1 VAAKGPNPKNDL
13 VGKNE
18 LDPVEGDRKILAA
31 ELAVEKRR
39 FSDFL
44 KTTEE
49 WYWETDVE
57 HRFVYISPSI
67 YDVTG
72 VPPEWYYGKTREEIV
87 LKEAVNAASWGD
99 LNETL
104 ASRQK
109 FSNFVYQQRGP
120 AGIKWM
126 KISGIPVFENDGQ
139 FAGYRGSGADIS
151 DQVRAERTST
161 LLEAAVDN
169 LGEVFA
175 LWDSEDRLV
184 FCNERFRRIN
194 AAVPHAT
201 LPGTTFREHLSII
214 LEAGLVPDAVGCEE
228 AWFNDRLA
236 RHRSVEPAFELRRQD
251 GTCFL
256 VHEQSLPEGSCVAL
270 GTEITSLKEAEREVE
285 EKVEVLETAF
295 RTIPDGILLL
305 ESDQQ
310 PLAWNIGLLSLMNHR
325 ELGTDVTP
333 EAART
338 MRQELTRNLTGID
351 GTDGRPFPELKSGG
365 NVINEEKKFENG
377 RWVEYRVN
385 PLSEGGYVAV
395 FRDFTE
401 RRKVDRMKDQFVSTI
416 SHELRTP
423 LTSIIGSLKLIRGG
437 AVGELTHQAGDLLEV
452 ASQNSERLL
461 NLINNILD
469 LEKMRSGDFNLEIG
483 PIAVSE
489 LIEASVEANQG
500 YAKRFGVTMTVVDD
514 APDSRISGDRQ
525 RLMQVMDNL
534 ISNAAKHSS
543 EGNEVEV
550 LINRRSNWIR
560 VSVSDRGPGI
570 PTKFRD
576 QVFNRFTQ
584 ADSSDTRTTA
594 GTGLGLSIS
603 KSIIDLHRG
612 NISFHTALRVGTMF
626 YFELAELEEQTVS

>member
-1 VAAKGPNPKNDL
+1 VPANGSKPKNRLADE
-13 VGKNE
+13 NE
-18 LDPVEGDRKILAA
+18 SNSAEGDREALAA
-31 ELAVEKRR
+31 KLAVEKQR

-49 WYWETDVE
+49 WYWETDTE
-57 HRFVYISPSI
+57 HRFTYISPSI

-72 VPPEWYYGKTREEIV
+72 VPPEWYYGKNREEV
-87 LKEAVNAASWGD
+87 GLKEAVNAESWRN
-99 LNETL
+99 LNEAL
-104 ASRQK
+104 DGRQQ

-126 KISGIPVFENDGQ
+126 KINGIPVFEADGR

-151 DQVRAERTST
+151 ERVRAERTSK

-169 LGEVFA
+169 LGELFA
-175 LWDSEDRLV
+175 LWDSDDRLV

-194 AAVPHAT
+194 ASVPHAT
-201 LPGTTFREHLSII
+201 IPGTTFREHLSII
-214 LEAGLVPDAVGCEE
+214 LDAGLVPDAVGREE
-228 AWFNDRLA
+228 EWFNYRLVH
-236 RHRSVEPAFELRRQD
+236 HRSEKPPFELRRQE

-256 VHEQSLPEGSCVAL
+256 VREQSLPEGSCVTL
-270 GTEITSLKEAEREVE
+270 GTEITSLKEAEQEIE

-305 ESDQQ
+305 DSDQQ
-310 PLAWNIGLLSLMNHR
+310 PLAWNLGLLALMNHR
-325 ELGTDVTP
+325 ELGTDLTP
-333 EAART
+333 ETVRT
-338 MRQELTRNLTGID
+338 LRQELTRNLTGDDNSD
-351 GTDGRPFPELKSGG
+351 GKPFPALKSGG
-365 NVINEEKKFENG
+365 NVINEEKQFDNG

-437 AVGELTHQAGDLLEV
+437 AVGELTDQAGDLLDV

-469 LEKMRSGDFNLEIG
+469 LEKMRFGDFQLEIE
-483 PIAVSE
+483 PITVRD
-489 LIEASVEANQG
+489 LIDASVVANQG
-500 YAKRFGVTMTVVDD
+500 YAKRFGATLTVVDD
-514 APDSRISGDRQ
+514 APDTCVNGDRQ

-534 ISNAAKHSS
+534 ISNAVKHSS
-543 EGNEVEV
+543 EGDEVEI
-550 LINRRSNWIR
+550 LINRRGNWVR

-570 PTKFRD
+570 PAKFRD
-576 QVFNRFTQ
+576 QVFKRFTQ
-584 ADSSDTRTTA
+584 ADSSDTRTTE

-612 NISFHTALRVGTMF
+612 NISFHTALRVGTTF
-626 YFELAELEEQTVS
+626 YFELAELAEQTVA

>member
-1 VAAKGPNPKNDL
+1 MPAKGSHPKKQL
-13 VGKNE
+13 GGKNE
-18 LDPVEGDRKILAA
+18 PDSVEGDREMLAA

-39 FSDFL
+39 FGDFL

-49 WYWETDVE
+49 WYWETDAE
-57 HRFVYISPSI
+57 HRFTYISPSI

-72 VPPEWYYGKTREEIV
+72 VPPEWYYGKNREEV
-87 LKEAVNAASWGD
+87 GLKEAVNAESWRT
-99 LNETL
+99 LNEAL
-104 ASRQK
+104 AGRQR
-109 FSNFVYQQRGP
+109 FTNFIYQQRGP
-120 AGIKWM
+120 AGIRSM
-126 KISGIPVFENDGQ
+126 KISGIPVFEADGR
-139 FAGYRGSGADIS
+139 FSGYRGSGADIS
-151 DQVRAERTST
+151 DQVRAERTSN

-194 AAVPHAT
+194 ASVPHAT
-201 LPGTTFREHLSII
+201 LPGITFREHLSII
-214 LEAGLVPDAVGCEE
+214 LEAGLVPDAVGREE
-228 AWFNDRLA
+228 EWFNDRLA
-236 RHRSVEPAFELRRQD
+236 RHRSVKPPFELRRQE

-256 VHEQSLPEGSCVAL
+256 VHEQSLPEGSCVTL

-285 EKVEVLETAF
+285 EKAEVLETAF

-305 ESDQQ
+305 DSDQQ
-310 PLAWNIGLLSLMNHR
+310 PLAWNIGMLSLINHR
-325 ELGTDVTP
+325 ELGIDVTP
-333 EAART
+333 DTVRT
-338 MRQELTRNLTGID
+338 LRQELTRNLTGDD
-351 GTDGRPFPELKSGG
+351 GNDARPFPELKSGE
-365 NVINEEKKFENG
+365 NVINEEKQFENG

-437 AVGELTHQAGDLLEV
+437 AVGELTHQAGDLLDV

-469 LEKMRSGDFNLEIG
+469 LEKMRFGDFQLEIE
-483 PIAVSE
+483 PMTVRD
-489 LIEASVEANQG
+489 LINASVEANQG
-500 YAKRFGVTMTVVDD
+500 YAKRFGATLTVVDD
-514 APDSRISGDRQ
+514 APDTRVNGDRQ

-534 ISNAAKHSS
+534 ISNAVKHSS
-543 EGNEVEV
+543 EGDEVEI
-550 LINRRSNWIR
+550 LINRRGNWIR

-570 PTKFRD
+570 PAKFRD
-576 QVFNRFTQ
+576 QVFKRFTQ
-584 ADSSDTRTTA
+584 ADSSDTRTTE

-603 KSIIDLHRG
+603 KSIIDLHG
-612 NISFHTALRVGTMF
+612 GTISFHTALRVGTTF
-626 YFELAELEEQTVS
+626 YFELAELAEQTVA